1 MWPLKKHQSNSEKH
15 RKHGWNMTFL
25 FQQWEEAQKAGR
37 SYDLIVQNLMVRGFY
52 LLISEKLFS
61 KKVKT
66 TSKRLCAM

>member
-1 MWPLKKHQSNSEKH
+1 
-15 RKHGWNMTFL
+15 MTFL